1 MIKYMVGLGMA
12 AAVAFSPPSQAGEP
26 AQLPFC
32 ARKGKTTF
40 GRVRDGLASWY
51 GEQFQGDTT
60 ASGETFNMNALTAA
74 HRDLP
79 LGTRIRVT
87 NLHNHRSVILRIND
101 RGPFVP
107 GRLLDVSR
115 AAARLLGFSR
125 AGTAR
130 VRVDV
135 VRLPKDSRY
144 HLVCPGARF
153 FAFN

>member
-12 AAVAFSPPSQAGEP
+12 AAVAVSPPSQAGQP

-32 ARKGKTTF
+32 ARKTAHE
-40 GRVRDGLASWY
+40 RAHDGLASWY
-51 GEQFQGDTT
+51 GEQFQGDPT

-79 LGTRIRVT
+79 LGTKIRVT

-125 AGTAR
+125 SGTAR